1 MPNVSLTNYDAQLAA
16 AQRRQKLA
24 ESLQEQADAPIDIQ
38 SYKGVQAAIPWTAVL
53 AKALQ
58 GYAAGYQGNKAS
70 KEKESAE
77 QNARQQG
84 FSDYRAAAANRL
96 TANGEAFTPAGSNV
110 PNPQFSAKKPSMLAN
125 LLGGGN
131 AQPPQAGAMPPQ
143 AAPMQQG
150 APMAAPPIVPVSQAP
165 LPAANPAGGANM
177 PQMAQAMPV
186 APPGPV
192 GPIRKAVDFQSKA
205 PTARELED
213 SSLGMISSSNPYARA
228 LGQNLFERSQTQLDE
243 QRKLDLTDVTR
254 DKEVARMKKMF
265 GGEAPAGTS
274 QQAWNAA
281 LASGS
286 ADKIATIAQN
296 AYDNAHTAA
305 KDERTTDMKNY
316 DFLVSNDGYKGT
328 FGQFVIEEANR
339 KTPRNTTNVNI
350 NNKGEGAYVENFSKG
365 LADQDLAIV
374 SAGRAAPN
382 VINSINNIR
391 SVLDKNPITGTGANA
406 LLLIAKTI
414 NPKNPSVADTQ
425 ELMSSLANQTLSNVK
440 TSGLGSGQGFT
451 EKDKIFLQE
460 AKSGRI
466 TYTPESIRRI
476 ANLSEKAARLSID
489 DGNKVIDR
497 IQKSPSFVGATSN
510 FGRIEAPPSYV
521 SPTAKNNRP
530 ALSSFRRPS

>member
-84 FSDYRAAAANRL
+84 FSRMRAELANRL
-96 TANGEAFTPAGSNV
+96 TESGEAFTPAGSNV
-110 PNPQFSAKKPSMLAN
+110 PNPQFSVKKPSMLAN

-131 AQPPQAGAMPPQ
+131 AQPPQAGAMPPAMPPQ
-143 AAPMQQG
+143 TAPMQQG

-165 LPAANPAGGANM
+165 LSAANPAGGANM

-192 GPIRKAVDFQSKA
+192 GPIRKALNFQSKA

-213 SSLGMISSSNPYARA
+213 SSLDMMSSSNPYERV
-228 LGQNLFERSQTQLDE
+228 LGQSLFDRSQTQLDE

-254 DKEVARMKKMF
+254 DKEVARMKKLF
-265 GGEAPAGTS
+265 GNEAPEGVGKNAWSAALTSGDPEVISKLAQVGYENANAPEKVPNIQHVESGGNNIYGVFQGGEFKPMFVSPIRT
-274 QQAWNAA
+274 
-281 LASGS
+281 AS
-286 ADKIATIAQN
+286 
-296 AYDNAHTAA
+296 
-305 KDERTTDMKNY
+305 TT
-316 DFLVSNDGYKGT
+316 V
-328 FGQFVIEEANR
+328 
-339 KTPRNTTNVNI
+339 NVNT
-350 NNKGEGAYVENFSKG
+350 KGEGTYVAGISQG
-365 LADQDLAIV
+365 LADQDVEIIK
-374 SAGRAAPN
+374 AARGAPD
-382 VINSINNIR
+382 VINSANNIR
-391 SVLDKNPITGTGANA
+391 SILDKAPITGTGANA

-425 ELMSSLANQTLSNVK
+425 ELISSLANQTLSSISSSN
-440 TSGLGSGQGFT
+440 LGKGQGFT
-451 EKDKIFLQE
+451 DKDLRFLQD

-466 TYTPESIRRI
+466 TFTSESIRRI
-476 ANLSEKAARLSID
+476 TNLSEKSAMSTID
-489 DGNKVIDR
+489 KGNKVIDR
-497 IQKSPSFVGATSN
+497 IQNSPSFAGATSS
-510 FGRIEAPPSYV
+510 FGRIEAPPPYV
-521 SPTAKNNRP
+521 SPTEPRNRKP
-530 ALSSFRRPS
+530 LGSFERR

>member
-1 MPNVSLTNYDAQLAA
+1 MANVSLINYDAQLAA

-84 FSDYRAAAANRL
+84 LSDYRAAAANRL

-131 AQPPQAGAMPPQ
+131 AQPPQAGAMPPAMPPQ

-150 APMAAPPIVPVSQAP
+150 APMAPPPNVLGPQAPP
-165 LPAANPAGGANM
+165 PAANPAGGANM

-192 GPIRKAVDFQSKA
+192 GPIRKALNFQSKA

-254 DKEVARMKKMF
+254 DKEVARIKKMF

-286 ADKIATIAQN
+286 AEKIATIAQN

-339 KTPRNTTNVNI
+339 KTPRNTTSVNVNMPKEMNQALI
-350 NNKGEGAYVENFSKG
+350 GVATKAFGASQERATSAAASIKNSQEMFTTLNTNKIYSGPGASARLFIDQISGRNPEKVVATRQIIKG
-365 LADQDLAIV
+365 LAEETLQSRGLLKGQGTITDLEQR
-374 SAGRAAPN
+374 SAQKARSG
-382 VINSINNIR
+382 SIDSLTIPELQA
-391 SVLDKNPITGTGANA
+391 VITGNQKINRAVIGSHKERVQKFQTA
-406 LLLIAKTI
+406 LKSGDT
-414 NPKNPSVADTQ
+414 ADVIGIFDVDEPQ
-425 ELMSSLANQTLSNVK
+425 SNV
-440 TSGLGSGQGFT
+440 TSG
-451 EKDKIFLQE
+451 
-460 AKSGRI
+460 AW
-466 TYTPESIRRI
+466 
-476 ANLSEKAARLSID
+476 
-489 DGNKVIDR
+489 
-497 IQKSPSFVGATSN
+497 IQ
-510 FGRIEAPPSYV
+510 
-521 SPTAKNNRP
+521 
-530 ALSSFRRPS
+530 